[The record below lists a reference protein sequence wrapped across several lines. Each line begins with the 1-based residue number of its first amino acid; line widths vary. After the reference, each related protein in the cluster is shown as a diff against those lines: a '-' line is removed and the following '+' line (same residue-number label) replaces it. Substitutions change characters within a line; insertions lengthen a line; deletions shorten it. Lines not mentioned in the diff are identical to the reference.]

1 MACKAPHSYL
11 ELKRASRAGTM
22 AALLAPLAMSD
33 VRLCAAVVALETGRE
48 LDYINETFSR
58 LLNEARF
65 AN

>member
-1 MACKAPHSYL
+1 
-11 ELKRASRAGTM
+11 
-22 AALLAPLAMSD
+22 MSD